1 MRRKLARPPPVIPW
15 FTDAIAG
22 YCRNLMLSENYPVR
36 EPDNFFN
43 GRIPVRAREG
53 APAAGPAGYFV
64 GGATGADGAA
74 GIAGTPAG
82 GAGMP
87 AGGAGIDWTGAA
99 PFMMLRVPP
108 VPEK

>member
-1 MRRKLARPPPVIPW
+1 MNS
-15 FTDAIAG
+15 D
-22 YCRNLMLSENYPVR
+22 SYPVR
-36 EPDNFFN
+36 GPENFFN
-43 GRIPVRAREG
+43 LTDPGAGAGRGDRT
-53 APAAGPAGYFV
+53 GPAGYFV
-64 GGATGADGAA
+64 GGATGAGGAP

-87 AGGAGIDWTGAA
+87 AGGAGIDWTGGA